1 VQAGAD
7 GRRLRVNQR
16 RNEAVEVRHVPDE
29 ASLQAVVAAFQTAEG
44 ASNALDQLKSVWH
57 DVVALKEAA
66 VVVRGADGN
75 LQIKESH
82 HVALGAVVGAIVGAV
97 VGLIVAP
104 VGPAAAG
111 PVAAGGAAA
120 GGAAIGALANRM
132 RDTGLPDERLNR
144 IGQALT
150 PGTSVLVA
158 IVESQSVTELER
170 KLRMAA
176 ADVNIETVRID
187 LASEEEE
194 QAEQE

>member
-1 VQAGAD
+1 M
-7 GRRLRVNQR
+7 
-16 RNEAVEVRHVPDE
+16 PDE
-29 ASLQAVVAAFQTAEG
+29 VSLQAVVAVFQTPDG
-44 ASNALDQLKSVWH
+44 ASNALQLLKSVWN

-66 VVVRGADGN
+66 VVVRGTDGK

-97 VGLIVAP
+97 VGLLVAP

-120 GGAAIGALANRM
+120 GGAALGALANRL
-132 RDTGLPDERLNR
+132 RDTGLPDDRLHR
-144 IGQALT
+144 IGDALT

-158 IVESQSVTELER
+158 IVEAQSVIELER

-176 ADVNIETVRID
+176 AEVNIETVHLDI
-187 LASEEEE
+187 ASQEEHEE
-194 QAEQE
+194 QDEQGTRSP

>member
-1 VQAGAD
+1 M
-7 GRRLRVNQR
+7 
-16 RNEAVEVRHVPDE
+16 PDE

-97 VGLIVAP
+97 VGLIVGP
-104 VGPAAAG
+104 VGP
-111 PVAAGGAAA
+111 VAA
-120 GGAAIGALANRM
+120 GGAAIGALANRL
-132 RDTGLPDERLNR
+132 RDTGFSDERLKR
-144 IGQALT
+144 IGEALT

-158 IVESQSVTELER
+158 IVEPPSVIELER

-176 ADVNIETVRID
+176 PDVTIETVRVD
-187 LASEEEE
+187 LASELEEHSTRSP
-194 QAEQE
+194 

>member
-1 VQAGAD
+1 M
-7 GRRLRVNQR
+7 
-16 RNEAVEVRHVPDE
+16 PDE
-29 ASLQAVVAAFQTAEG
+29 VPLQAVVAAFHTADG
-44 ASNALDQLKSVWH
+44 ASNALQLLKSVWH

-66 VVVRGADGN
+66 VVVRGPDGK
-75 LQIKESH
+75 LEIKESH

-97 VGLIVAP
+97 VGLIVGP
-104 VGPAAAG
+104 VGPAAAA

-120 GGAAIGALANRM
+120 GGAAIGALANRL
-132 RDTGLPDERLNR
+132 RDTGFPDERLNR
-144 IGQALT
+144 IGDALT

-176 ADVNIETVRID
+176 ADVNIETVRVD

-194 QAEQE
+194 QAEQEPSARKP